1 MKRIFAGLLS
11 LATLAATAQYRYD
24 NDKFSTVYPQ
34 DLCTA
39 LRARPGLVLD
49 VRSKGEYED
58 TAANAVQN
66 IGHMAAAQNI
76 DVRELA
82 TRWREIETYKD
93 QPVYVYCASSQRSR
107 RAAKLLADSGFTRV
121 YNINGGLG
129 FFRAQG
135 FIELCPETAL
145 HTNLKYKLVAP
156 LQLARYTKELP
167 YTVVD
172 VRPDSA
178 FKGLTADPRQTA
190 LGRLSMARN
199 IPFATFATAGASIP
213 KDKPVLL
220 VDDNGSESIKAA
232 NWLLAHGYSD
242 VTILY
247 SGLEGYVSELPEKN
261 RHSWASGAP
270 FSLINAATFDA
281 RSKGKH
287 KPVVIDVRSTEEFAN
302 TAKEAFRNIGQIKG
316 AVNIPAADLPGRI
329 ATLHPDKNK
338 PVVVYGFAN
347 GPEVFRAAQ
356 ALAEAGYKNVSV
368 MMGGLFN
375 LRWRAANMKGFEHLN
390 RWVVNVPPANQ

>member
-1 MKRIFAGLLS
+1 MKRMLAGLLS
-11 LATLAATAQYRYD
+11 LVTFAATAQYRYD
-24 NDKFSTVYPQ
+24 NDKFKTVYPQ
-34 DLCTA
+34 DLCTT
-39 LRARPGLVLD
+39 LRANPGLVLD
-49 VRSKGEYED
+49 VRSRGEYED

-82 TRWREIETYKD
+82 SRWREIESYKD

-145 HTNLKYKLVAP
+145 HTNLKYKLVSP

-172 VRPDSA
+172 LRPDSS
-178 FKGLTADPRQTA
+178 FRGISADAKQNA
-190 LGRLSMARN
+190 LGRLAASKN
-199 IPFATFATAGASIP
+199 IPYVTFATQGASLP
-213 KDKPVLL
+213 KDKPILL
-220 VDDNGSESIKAA
+220 VDDTGAESVKAA
-232 NWLLAHGYSD
+232 AWLIANDYSD
-242 VTILY
+242 VSVLY
-247 SGLEGYVSELPEKN
+247 SGLEGYVSELPEQT
-261 RHSWASGAP
+261 RHAWTSAAP
-270 FSLINAATFDA
+270 YELINPATFHA
-281 RSKGKH
+281 RFKGKR
-287 KPVVIDVRSTEEFAN
+287 KPVVIDVRTAEEFGN
-302 TAKEAFRNIGQIKG
+302 TAKDGFRNIGQVKG
-316 AVNIPAADLPGRI
+316 AINLPAADLPGRI
-329 ATLHPDKNK
+329 PTLQLDKSK

-356 ALAEAGYKNVSV
+356 ALADAGYRDVSV
-368 MMGGLFN
+368 MTGGLFN
-375 LRWRAANMKGFEHLN
+375 LRWRAANMKGYEHLGQ
-390 RWVVNVPPANQ
+390 WVVNVPPANQ

>member
-1 MKRIFAGLLS
+1 MKYIIAGLFS
-11 LATLAATAQYRYD
+11 LAALAATAQYRYD
-24 NDKFSTVYPQ
+24 NDKFTTVYPQ
-34 DLCTA
+34 DLCSM
-39 LRARPGLVLD
+39 LRTNPGLVLD

-58 TAANAVQN
+58 TAASAVQN

-82 TRWREIETYKD
+82 GRWREIETYKD
-93 QPVYVYCASSQRSR
+93 KPVYVYCATSQRSR
-107 RAAKLLADSGFTRV
+107 RAARMLADSGFTRV
-121 YNINGGLG
+121 YNINGGLN
-129 FFRAQG
+129 FFRSQG

-156 LQLARYTKELP
+156 LQLARHAIELP

-178 FKGLTADPRQTA
+178 FRAITTDPRRNA
-190 LGRLSMARN
+190 LGRLSPAKN
-199 IPFATFATAGASIP
+199 IPFSAFATKGASIP
-213 KDKPVLL
+213 KNKPVLL
-220 VDDNGSESIKAA
+220 VDETGSESIKAA

-242 VTILY
+242 VTVLY

-261 RHSWASGAP
+261 RHSWIPGAP
-270 FSLINAATFDA
+270 FRLINAATFDA

-287 KPVVIDVRSTEEFAN
+287 KPIVIDVRSTEEFAN

-316 AVNIPAADLPGRI
+316 AVNIPAADLPGQI
-329 ATLHPDKNK
+329 PTLHPDKNK
-338 PVVVYGFAN
+338 PVVVYGFASS
-347 GPEVFRAAQ
+347 PEVFGAAH
-356 ALAEAGYKNVSV
+356 ALADAGYKDVSV
-368 MMGGLFN
+368 IMGGLFN
-375 LRWRAANMKGFEHLN
+375 LRWRAANMKGYEHLN